1 MDCLASLMEFLS
13 LYHLLMKSAFFHF
26 SSRTAQ
32 AIIFVLDSSD
42 DYRMVVAKDELD
54 ILLQHSGE
62 CTVMA
67 RSFCLFVATVWRDP
81 PSHHHH
87 HHHIYLTLLMSS

>member
-1 MDCLASLMEFLS
+1 VPWLKKSGVQKIEGLKYQDSTVLYTTKLSWTVFGEFNGGPLHYLLTESASL
-13 LYHLLMKSAFFHF
+13 FHF
-26 SSRTAQ
+26 PSRTAQ

-62 CTVMA
+62 
-67 RSFCLFVATVWRDP
+67 
-81 PSHHHH
+81 
-87 HHHIYLTLLMSS
+87 